1 MDGMPGS
8 GDELLDWE
16 TMTKKVT
23 TRRVTL
29 AIGGALIAVG
39 FTVVIGAI
47 FVAPFGIFLGQLIAV
62 AGGLILGR
70 VLLPGRTSGGA
81 GGTAPRA
88 DDE

>member
-1 MDGMPGS
+1 
-8 GDELLDWE
+8 
-16 TMTKKVT
+16 MTRKVT

-70 VLLPGRTSGGA
+70 VLLPKRTSGGP
-81 GGTAPRA
+81 GRTAPRA